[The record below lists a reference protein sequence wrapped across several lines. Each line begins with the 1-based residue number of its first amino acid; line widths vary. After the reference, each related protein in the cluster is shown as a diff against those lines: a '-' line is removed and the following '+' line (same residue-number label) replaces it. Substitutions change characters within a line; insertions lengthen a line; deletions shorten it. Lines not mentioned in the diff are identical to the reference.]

1 MQFCGS
7 WMHIGAH
14 RGKKGAESGREGRRA
29 GEGREIGFMS
39 DFCQI
44 EASKWRCRNF
54 FENFSA
60 GLFGG
65 NGSLLYF
72 CTRNRDARLS
82 CSLRYALPQGGWDG
96 RNDCNMLFE
105 RIT

>member
-1 MQFCGS
+1 MQFCGF
-7 WMHIGAH
+7 WLHIGA
-14 RGKKGAESGREGRRA
+14 KGGRNREGG
-29 GEGREIGFMS
+29 GEGMEIEFMS

-44 EASKWRCRNF
+44 EVSKSQCWNF

-82 CSLRYALPQGGWDG
+82 CLLRYALPQGGRDG
-96 RNDCNMLFE
+96 RKGCNMLFE